1 LHCLIIPYQGGKVEF
16 MLLVLKLYLILPYH
30 LTTLYSRVGE
40 TSKSER
46 FRKELWWVV
55 RLQTHTHTHLP
66 ACLPLNVA
74 LPCVTLEN
82 TWTMRG
88 RLVNSIMIQSFL
100 KPSSAASELQMSVC
114 TFFFICTQTLQYTS
128 ALGQIYTP
136 SEPELQRVCRV

>member
-1 LHCLIIPYQGGKVEF
+1 

-100 KPSSAASELQMSVC
+100 DLCSLRATDVC
-114 TFFFICTQTLQYTS
+114 MHILLHLHADPT
-128 ALGQIYTP
+128 
-136 SEPELQRVCRV
+136 VH